1 MKKLSSI
8 LIALAVICPSL
19 LFSQSKVQDLPGLP
33 DDPRAK
39 SGTLSNG
46 LSYIIIKNQAQK
58 STATFCVAQKVGT
71 SLEKDN
77 DRGSFMLLQQLA
89 TKGTRNFEGQA
100 ITNYLKTLGLG
111 PQNLDFSTGADR
123 ITYTIKDVP
132 IGRANTIDS
141 ALLILYNWM
150 SSINVDESD
159 IAPERS
165 TLAQR
170 ILGGWT
176 PIHRMETDIISELYP
191 DSPYSG
197 ELRPSEIRSVS
208 TINSKDLR
216 SFYYN
221 WCRPELQCVIV
232 VGDVD
237 PAKMETQIKSVFSTI
252 PKPLTSTKRKWYEPK
267 PFEGVKTFVMQDDE
281 FEKCLVSISL
291 LKQPLKEK
299 YRKTN
304 LPYIQDF
311 LQSAMIRLL
320 KDRIEDGV
328 LRENLPLYNLSI
340 SDGKFMGIEKSSS
353 LNIQFETLPNSLYAA
368 VSFVSAQMKLLSDR
382 GIDSRE
388 FEKASDIYW
397 KELEAFYDNRS
408 TALNEVYL
416 NRALKACYDGYS
428 LASTEMQF
436 EIMKEV
442 LFSLN
447 NKKLNEYISLALSQE
462 NNIVISCYMPKAE
475 GVAQP
480 SRDRLLAAY
489 SQPLGKPLQSG
500 ESLLPVW
507 PVIGQ
512 MASSSIVSQTEDAQ
526 YGTKTIVLSNGATI
540 VFKDLPQASDTLM
553 FRAVSR
559 GGFSLIKGASIGNQD
574 YYNGLLGVGK
584 IADVSYANMSRLY
597 AYNHLSLSS
606 RINQNTE
613 QMDGFAIP
621 SSAEKLMQAIYLNMT
636 DRRMDQA
643 AFDIY
648 TKKVLYDIKYNNLSP
663 HGIFRDSVAFYR
675 NSNKQFV
682 RRITE
687 EEVSSYD
694 YAGIHK
700 ILSDRFSNAADF
712 TFFFT
717 GNNASSY
724 KDLAVKYIGAIPG
737 KASARENWLVVPNYL
752 AKGHVEKRFLAKMS
766 VPRSYAGLTLSCAK
780 GFSAKNYVLA
790 QMLEAYASSIFKDE
804 LYTNVPLYNIK
815 GSLSDYPE
823 QIFALDVIFETDS
836 AGIHSSISYFTDCLH
851 SCSSGS
857 ISDQDFASLK
867 KQVKDRLSQVSK
879 TPKYWLSVLETRQIS
894 GKDLTAAA
902 EAVNTVSKKD
912 FCSFVKDVLS
922 GNRITVIM
930 DGTTADIP
938 TLQLLQENEFI
949 RNFFDVN

>member
-1 MKKLSSI
+1 
-8 LIALAVICPSL
+8 
-19 LFSQSKVQDLPGLP
+19 
-33 DDPRAK
+33 
-39 SGTLSNG
+39 
-46 LSYIIIKNQAQK
+46 
-58 STATFCVAQKVGT
+58 
-71 SLEKDN
+71 
-77 DRGSFMLLQQLA
+77 
-89 TKGTRNFEGQA
+89 
-100 ITNYLKTLGLG
+100 
-111 PQNLDFSTGADR
+111 
-123 ITYTIKDVP
+123 
-132 IGRANTIDS
+132 
-141 ALLILYNWM
+141 M

-170 ILGGWT
+170 ILGSWT
-176 PIHRMETDIISELYP
+176 PLHRMETDILSELYP
-191 DSPYSG
+191 DSPYCG
-197 ELRPSEIRSVS
+197 EIRPGEIRSVN

-252 PKPLTSTKRKWYEPK
+252 PKPLKSTKRTWYEPK

-299 YRKTN
+299 YRQTN

-320 KDRIEDGV
+320 KDRIDDGI
-328 LRENLPLYNLSI
+328 LKENLPLYNLTI

-368 VSFVSAQMKLLSDR
+368 VSFISAHMKQLSDH

-397 KELEAFYDNRS
+397 KELEAFYDNR
-408 TALNEVYL
+408 AAAGNDVYL
-416 NRALKACYDGYS
+416 DRALRSCYDGYS

-442 LFSLN
+442 LFSLDH
-447 NKKLNEYISLALSQE
+447 KKLSEYMSLALSQE
-462 NNIVISCYMPKAE
+462 NNIVISCFMPKAE
-475 GVAQP
+475 GVALP
-480 SRDRLLAAY
+480 SKDRLLAAY
-489 SQPLGKPLQSG
+489 SQPLGKPLQPG
-500 ESLLPVW
+500 ESSLPVW
-507 PVIGQ
+507 PVIENL
-512 MASSSIVSQTEDAQ
+512 ASSSIVSETEDSR

-540 VFKDLPQASDTLM
+540 IFKDLPQASDTLM
-553 FRAVSR
+553 FRAISK

-574 YYNGLLGVGK
+574 YYNGLLNVGQ

-597 AYNHLSLSS
+597 AYNHMNLSS

-621 SSAEKLMQAIYLNMT
+621 ASAEKLMQAIYLNMT

-663 HGIFRDSVAFYR
+663 HGIFRDSVAYYR

-687 EEVSSYD
+687 DEVSSYD
-694 YAGIHK
+694 YANNHK
-700 ILSDRFSNAADF
+700 VLSDRFSNAADF
-712 TFFFT
+712 TFMFA

-724 KDLAVKYIGAIPG
+724 KDLAVKYIGGIPG

-752 AKGHVEKRFLAKMS
+752 AKGHKERRFLAKMN

-780 GFSAKNYVLA
+780 GFSAKNYVLSK
-790 QMLEAYASSIFKDE
+790 MLETYASSIFKDE
-804 LYTNVPLYNIK
+804 LYTNVPLYNVK
-815 GSLSDYPE
+815 GSLSNYPE

-836 AGIHSSISYFTDCLH
+836 TSVHPCISSFIDKLSACA
-851 SCSSGS
+851 SGNL
-857 ISDQDFASLK
+857 SDQDFASLK
-867 KQVKDRLSQVSK
+867 RDIKDKYEQISK
-879 TPKYWLSVLETRQIS
+879 TPQYWLYILQTKQIAAN
-894 GKDLTAAA
+894 LTSAG
-902 EAVNTVSKKD
+902 EAVNTVTKND
-912 FCSFVKDVLS
+912 FCAFVKDLLAA
-922 GNRITVIM
+922 NRITVIM

-938 TLQLLQENEFI
+938 TLQMLQENEFI

>member
-1 MKKLSSI
+1 
-8 LIALAVICPSL
+8 
-19 LFSQSKVQDLPGLP
+19 
-33 DDPRAK
+33 
-39 SGTLSNG
+39 
-46 LSYIIIKNQAQK
+46 
-58 STATFCVAQKVGT
+58 
-71 SLEKDN
+71 
-77 DRGSFMLLQQLA
+77 
-89 TKGTRNFEGQA
+89 
-100 ITNYLKTLGLG
+100 
-111 PQNLDFSTGADR
+111 
-123 ITYTIKDVP
+123 
-132 IGRANTIDS
+132 
-141 ALLILYNWM
+141 
-150 SSINVDESD
+150 
-159 IAPERS
+159 
-165 TLAQR
+165 
-170 ILGGWT
+170 
-176 PIHRMETDIISELYP
+176 
-191 DSPYSG
+191 
-197 ELRPSEIRSVS
+197 
-208 TINSKDLR
+208 
-216 SFYYN
+216 
-221 WCRPELQCVIV
+221 
-232 VGDVD
+232 
-237 PAKMETQIKSVFSTI
+237 
-252 PKPLTSTKRKWYEPK
+252 
-267 PFEGVKTFVMQDDE
+267 
-281 FEKCLVSISL
+281 
-291 LKQPLKEK
+291 
-299 YRKTN
+299 
-304 LPYIQDF
+304 
-311 LQSAMIRLL
+311 
-320 KDRIEDGV
+320 
-328 LRENLPLYNLSI
+328 
-340 SDGKFMGIEKSSS
+340 
-353 LNIQFETLPNSLYAA
+353 
-368 VSFVSAQMKLLSDR
+368 
-382 GIDSRE
+382 
-388 FEKASDIYW
+388 
-397 KELEAFYDNRS
+397 
-408 TALNEVYL
+408 
-416 NRALKACYDGYS
+416 
-428 LASTEMQF
+428 
-436 EIMKEV
+436 
-442 LFSLN
+442 
-447 NKKLNEYISLALSQE
+447 
-462 NNIVISCYMPKAE
+462 
-475 GVAQP
+475 
-480 SRDRLLAAY
+480 
-489 SQPLGKPLQSG
+489 
-500 ESLLPVW
+500 
-507 PVIGQ
+507 
-512 MASSSIVSQTEDAQ
+512 
-526 YGTKTIVLSNGATI
+526 
-540 VFKDLPQASDTLM
+540 M

-663 HGIFRDSVAFYR
+663 HGIFRDSVAYYR

-815 GSLSDYPE
+815 GSDR
-823 QIFALDVIFETDS
+823 
-836 AGIHSSISYFTDCLH
+836 LH

-867 KQVKDRLSQVSK
+867 KQVNDRLSQVSK